1 MTGQIPSRTHSE
13 FHFIITISNHRYLF
27 LSHLGKTK
35 NGNFSIVLLNKW
47 QSAPTFFCFFSF
59 PLAFD
64 FTAELETLCRVTAW
78 WEHNWSK
85 TKEHWDK
92 VNFTKVFC
100 ETSWSHG
107 EMLVTN
113 FSACIIILE
122 LPLYYKL
129 YHIDISTNESPQKQQ
144 KPERHSNIQEQ
155 EEKKSNLFLLPDS
168 YHHFLVL
175 LLLFSWFILF
185 LRINWFFFP

>member
-1 MTGQIPSRTHSE
+1 MAECSY
-13 FHFIITISNHRYLF
+13 FF
-27 LSHLGKTK
+27 L
-35 NGNFSIVLLNKW
+35 
-47 QSAPTFFCFFSF
+47 FFSF

-78 WEHNWSK
+78 WEHNRSK

-185 LRINWFFFP
+185 LRINWFFFLKMFSSFIFHMTSRFHLSLVISEWVWTVSHTRKATFCSLIFL